1 MAASFCVFE
10 FPPGKL
16 RFMEQLPPKAALA
29 LPMGE
34 LAKIFDF

>member
-1 MAASFCVFE
+1 MDKMDKLMFIE
-10 FPPGKL
+10 F
-16 RFMEQLPPKAALA
+16 LA